1 MTDKSGDGKMQDNR
15 DFNESKLD
23 AAEIK
28 LAPNSPFFAKLE
40 NFWFYHKWKVIIIT
54 FFAIVLIVGIVQ
66 MVNKT
71 EADASVV
78 IAVPETVTP
87 IQSQEISAAL
97 QQFLPSDQNKDGK
110 KEIDV
115 HAYAIYS
122 EEEFNEA
129 NQTETET
136 EPNGDWHYVPTVNQ
150 SYNVEQY
157 EQYTAYLQNGEAAV
171 VFVSE
176 YLYEKLRS
184 SDRVLPLSEI
194 FGEKMPAGALSDGYG
209 VRLSDL
215 AIYSY
220 VEALGMIPEDTVV
233 CMLRPYVFG
242 KTANEEKYSYAK
254 EFYKNI
260 VKFAE

>member
-1 MTDKSGDGKMQDNR
+1 MNDNR

-28 LAPNSPFFAKLE
+28 LTSNSPFFAKLE
-40 NFWFYHKWKVIIIT
+40 NFWYYHKWKVIIIA
-54 FFAIVLIVGIVQ
+54 FFAIVIIVGVVQ
-66 MVNKT
+66 MISKT
-71 EADASVV
+71 ESDAAIV

-87 IQSQEISAAL
+87 LQSQEISIAL

-110 KEIDV
+110 KELSV

-122 EEEFNEA
+122 EEEFDKA
-129 NQTETET
+129 NHTEIETEA
-136 EPNGDWHYVPTVNQ
+136 NGDWHYVQNVSQ

-157 EQYTAYLQNGEAAV
+157 DQYTAYLQTGEAAV

-184 SDRVLPLSEI
+184 SDRVLPLDEV
-194 FGEKMPAGALSDGYG
+194 FGENLPAGSLADGYG

-215 AIYSY
+215 AVYSY
-220 VEALGMIPEDTVV
+220 VEALGIIPEDTVV
-233 CMLRPYVFG
+233 CMLRPYIFG

-260 VKFAE
+260 VDFAE

>member
-1 MTDKSGDGKMQDNR
+1 MNDNR

-28 LAPNSPFFAKLE
+28 LTSNSPFFAKLE
-40 NFWFYHKWKVIIIT
+40 NFWYYHKWKVIVIA
-54 FFAIVLIVGIVQ
+54 FFAIVAIVGIVQ

-71 EADASVV
+71 ESDATAVV
-78 IAVPETVTP
+78 AVPETITP
-87 IQSQEISAAL
+87 IQSQEISVAL

-110 KEIDV
+110 KELSV

-157 EQYTAYLQNGEAAV
+157 EQYTSYLQNGEVAV

-194 FGEKMPAGALSDGYG
+194 FGEKLPTGALDDGYG
-209 VRLSDL
+209 VRLGDL
-215 AIYSY
+215 AVYSY
-220 VEALGMIPEDTVV
+220 VEALGIIPEDTVV
-233 CMLRPYVFG
+233 CMLRPYIFG
-242 KTANEEKYSYAK
+242 KTADEEKYSYAK

-260 VKFAE
+260 VNFAE